1 MKKFKMPLTV
11 VIIKLSVIACLVLGL
26 QACTANSQGTR
37 FYSLVALSPITQTP
51 QPDLKIG
58 VGPIYLPRA
67 LKRPQLVIRK
77 NATELTLAEDHQWVG
92 SLREDVMRIMS
103 ENLANALGTARI
115 EAYPWKQSFRPHYQ
129 IRLNIERLDGELG
142 KSVTLKARW
151 RLIKQKKI
159 QKVQAFQVTIPT
171 KGQQYNDYVRAQSQA
186 LTALTHAI
194 QQSIRVH
201 YSKNN

>member
-1 MKKFKMPLTV
+1 M
-11 VIIKLSVIACLVLGL
+11 IKLSVIACLVLGL

-37 FYSLVALSPITQTP
+37 FYSLVALSPTTQTP
-51 QPDLKIG
+51 QPHLKIG

-92 SLREDVMRIMS
+92 SLREDVMRVMS
-103 ENLANALGTARI
+103 ENFANTLGTERI

-151 RLIKQKKI
+151 RLIKQGN
-159 QKVQAFQVTIPT
+159 VQQVQPFQVTIPT
-171 KGQQYNDYVRAQSQA
+171 QGQQYNDYVRAQSQA
-186 LTALTHAI
+186 LAALVHAI
-194 QQSIRVH
+194 QQTIQ
-201 YSKNN
+201 K